1 MASYQELVIKNFGPI
16 GNARNKPLK
25 FKRCT
30 VFIGDQGS
38 GKSSVVKLYS
48 TLTWL
53 EKYIIAKKNT
63 SIRSLK
69 EFKNILS
76 QQNIPNEYINKDTV
90 IEYISKAIHISII
103 NNRLEINKIVHF
115 NDEYICPKIQYVP
128 SERNILS
135 VASKLKEIAGI
146 PEMLTVFNREFE
158 LACENINNIVFQ
170 KYILH
175 YDSKKRDNYV
185 YIKNKN
191 AEVKLSQASS
201 GLQSVFPLI
210 FVSNFIK
217 KRINENFLERLRNSD
232 DIRRQNVV
240 NLIGDASLKDKINTY
255 IMSKVN
261 KLSVNEIKALEKNFL
276 NIINSCFIEIVEEPE
291 QNLFPLSQ
299 VEILNNLIKDTSGE
313 GDKLIIT
320 THSPYI
326 LSQLNNYI
334 FADEKKTDKNNSF
347 NKKYKNL
354 FIPYKD
360 ISAFKIENGKI
371 KSIKDKDFR
380 GINVSEIDKCSRNIS
395 KEFEE
400 ILDMETK

>member
-1 MASYQELVIKNFGPI
+1 MCKYQELLIKNFGPI
-16 GNARNKPLK
+16 GKERKKPLK

-53 EKYIIAKKNT
+53 EKYIVAKKNKT
-63 SIRSLK
+63 IRSLK

-90 IEYISKAIHISII
+90 IEYVSKAIRISII
-103 NNRLEINKIVHF
+103 NNKLEIIPIAHL
-115 NDEYICPKIQYVP
+115 NDEYVCPKIQYVP

-135 VASKLKEIAGI
+135 VASNLKGVSGI
-146 PEMLTVFNREFE
+146 PEMLTIFNREFE
-158 LACENINNIVFQ
+158 LACRDINNIEFQ

-175 YDSKKRDNYV
+175 YDNNKKDNYV
-185 YIKNKN
+185 YIKNKK

-210 FVSNFIK
+210 FVSKFIK
-217 KRINENFLERLRNSD
+217 KSIKENFLERLRNSD
-232 DIRRQNVV
+232 DIRRQIVI
-240 NLIGDASLKDKINTY
+240 NLIDDVSLRNKLDNY

-261 KLSVNEIKALEKNFL
+261 KLNAKEVTILEKNFS
-276 NIINSCFIEIVEEPE
+276 NIVNSCFIEIVEEPE
-291 QNLFPLSQ
+291 QNLFPMSQ
-299 VEILNNLIKDTSGE
+299 VEMLSSLVKDTSGNN
-313 GDKLIIT
+313 DKLIIT

-334 FADEKKTDKNNSF
+334 FADEKKNDRNNSF

-354 FIPYKD
+354 FIPYKEV
-360 ISAFKIENGKI
+360 SAYKIENGKI
-371 KSIKDKDFR
+371 KSIKDKEFR
-380 GINVSEIDKCSRNIS
+380 GIDVSEIDKCSRNIS

-400 ILDMETK
+400 ILNVEK